1 MTRTRLIACLVA
13 IGLATG
19 GCTVNIPGNNT
30 TLFATGES
38 FILRGTTAV
47 IDNSG
52 PCLVWIGE
60 NGITYHLFQ
69 GGRLENADFDRI
81 TTPGVT
87 SRLELA
93 ARSDLTVSCQV
104 GEIVEVQ
111 RVLEIVE

>member
-1 MTRTRLIACLVA
+1 VTRTRLTAWLTA
-13 IGLATG
+13 IWLGTG
-19 GCTVNIPGNNT
+19 TCTVNIPGNNT
-30 TLFATGES
+30 TLFATGDP
-38 FILRGTTAV
+38 FILKGTTAV